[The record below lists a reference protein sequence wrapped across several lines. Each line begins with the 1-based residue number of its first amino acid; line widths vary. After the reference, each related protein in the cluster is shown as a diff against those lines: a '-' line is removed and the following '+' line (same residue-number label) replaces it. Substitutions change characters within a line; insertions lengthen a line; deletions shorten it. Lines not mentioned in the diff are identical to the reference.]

1 MKCNTWFISSVCYH
15 LSILVL
21 HFKFLSYHYFNC
33 FCFHILVTFTFFL
46 FTFSRVIIVSYC
58 TLFFNFQIVTSLYVR
73 PWRKEAVP
81 SEILVKNIIYI
92 PDCKISQ
99 ITSIRVQ
106 NWFSVLTCG
115 RFTWEHWYILEIRSP
130 RFLTSPY
137 LKYNK

>member
-46 FTFSRVIIVSYC
+46 FKFSRVIIVSYC

-92 PDCKISQ
+92 PDCKISHF
-99 ITSIRVQ
+99 TSIE
-106 NWFSVLTCG
+106 STKL
-115 RFTWEHWYILEIRSP
+115 ILSFDLRSLNV
-130 RFLTSPY
+130 RTLIY
-137 LKYNK
+137 LRNPIS